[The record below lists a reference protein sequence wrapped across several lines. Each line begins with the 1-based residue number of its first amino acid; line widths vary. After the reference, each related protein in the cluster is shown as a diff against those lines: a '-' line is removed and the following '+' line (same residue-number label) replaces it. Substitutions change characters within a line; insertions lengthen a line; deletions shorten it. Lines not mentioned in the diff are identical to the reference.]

1 MSVTEPRWL
10 DRLALRAARRDPERG
25 YAPIRVVD
33 GGVSRR
39 TVVRA
44 TGAAVVLGGVAR
56 FLVRPPAARADAF
69 GSFEECR
76 DYNYKLNDYIYDQ
89 CAKGPT
95 ATWQAADAAITK
107 ARAALK
113 TAKTKGQKA
122 RQKSIILQNQVTQAK
137 AIDALLDCGFQ
148 YAHDRSRSFADCRA
162 FHPPSGGGGARRRW
176 RWRWGRRQQQ
186 WLRGGDAPVHEGP
199 GRHHVLLRH
208 RHVLRVW
215 RRPLLHLP
223 RLSLLP
229 LSPSVRGSRA

>member
-10 DRLALRAARRDPERG
+10 DRLALRTVRGDRG
-25 YAPIRVVD
+25 YAPVRVVES
-33 GGVSRR
+33 GLSRR

-44 TGAAVVLGGVAR
+44 TGAAVALGGVAR

-69 GSFEECR
+69 GSFQECL

-122 RQKSIILQNQVTQAK
+122 RQNAIILQNQVAQAK
-137 AIDALLDCGFQ
+137 ATDALLDCGFQ
-148 YAHDRSRSFADCRA
+148 YAHDRSRSFADCRGD
-162 FHPPSGGGGARRRW
+162 HPPSSSGGGG
-176 RWRWGRRQQQ
+176 
-186 WLRGGDAPVHEGP
+186 GGGGGGAGGGGGSSSGCGEGTHP
-199 GRHHVLLRH
+199 CTKVQNVTTCCYGTDTCCGCGGGLCCIYPDCRCC
-208 RHVLRVW
+208 
-215 RRPLLHLP
+215 P
-223 RLSLLP
+223 
-229 LSPSVRGSRA
+229 

>member
-162 FHPPSGGGGARRRW
+162 FHPPSGGGGA
-176 RWRWGRRQQQ
+176 
-186 WLRGGDAPVHEGP
+186 GGGGGGGGGGGSSSGCGEGTHP
-199 GRHHVLLRH
+199 CTKVQDVTTCCYGTDTCCGCGGGLCCIYPDCRCC
-208 RHVLRVW
+208 
-215 RRPLLHLP
+215 P
-223 RLSLLP
+223 
-229 LSPSVRGSRA
+229 